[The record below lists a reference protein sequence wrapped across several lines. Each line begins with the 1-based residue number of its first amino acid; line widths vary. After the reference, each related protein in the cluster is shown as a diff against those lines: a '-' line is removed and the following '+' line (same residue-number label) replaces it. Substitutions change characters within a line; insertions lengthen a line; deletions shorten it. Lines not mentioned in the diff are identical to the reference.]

1 MLDKIEI
8 HEFVLRERK
17 ERGRE
22 RRRGK
27 REGWK
32 KMRKKKEKKG
42 KGREKRKKKG
52 KKVFLYC
59 RRQNTVSTRNDIFQ
73 KPRAQ
78 TVRRKLNE
86 EWLFT

>member
-17 ERGRE
+17 EGGRE

-59 RRQNTVSTRNDIFQ
+59 TRNDIFQ

>member
-1 MLDKIEI
+1 
-8 HEFVLRERK
+8 
-17 ERGRE
+17 
-22 RRRGK
+22 
-27 REGWK
+27 
-32 KMRKKKEKKG
+32 MRKKKEKKG

-59 RRQNTVSTRNDIFQ
+59 TRNDIFQ